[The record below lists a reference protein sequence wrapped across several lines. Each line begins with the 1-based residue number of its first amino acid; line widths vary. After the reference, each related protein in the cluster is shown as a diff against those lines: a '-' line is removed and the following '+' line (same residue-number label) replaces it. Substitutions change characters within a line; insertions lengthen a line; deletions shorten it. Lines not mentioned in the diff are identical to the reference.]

1 MRLRFSPS
9 GAAFFCRNWGN
20 WGNWG
25 QSRFPSQSHS
35 AAATSSPGKSTLTP
49 IPPIP
54 ADLVAE
60 DLACR
65 RGERLVFAGLS
76 FRLRPGGALVLTGA
90 NGSGKT
96 SLLRLL
102 AGLIVPAAGRLAW
115 GETPIAGDV
124 AEHRTRLHYV
134 GHQDG
139 VKPGLT
145 PRETLAFWAAL
156 RGRELRREAPTVEA
170 ALAAFALEPVA
181 DWPCRWLSAGQR
193 RRLALARLLLTP
205 APLWLLDEP
214 IAALDDDNQLRL
226 ERAIAE
232 HRAASGRVVLATHIA
247 IEMDDP
253 AGLVLDAFAP
263 PHRDV
268 ADG

>member
-1 MRLRFSPS
+1 V
-9 GAAFFCRNWGN
+9 
-20 WGNWG
+20 
-25 QSRFPSQSHS
+25 
-35 AAATSSPGKSTLTP
+35 PGFTEVA
-49 IPPIP
+49 

-76 FRLRPGGALVLTGA
+76 FRLAAGDAVVLTGA

-102 AGLIVPAAGRLAW
+102 ASLIALAAGRLAW
-115 GETPIAGDV
+115 GTTPIADDV
-124 AEHRTRLHYV
+124 AGHRARLHYV

-156 RGRELRREAPTVEA
+156 RGQEVRGDAPALLA
-170 ALAAFALEPVA
+170 ALSAFALEAVC

-193 RRLALARLLLTP
+193 RRLALARLLVSP

-214 IAALDDDNQLRL
+214 FSALDDDNRMRL
-226 ERAIAE
+226 EQIIVA
-232 HRAASGRVVLATHIA
+232 HRATGGRAVVSTHI
-247 IEMDDP
+247 P
-253 AGLVLDAFAP
+253 AEIGATVGIGLDAYAP
-263 PHRDV
+263 RHGDV
-268 ADG
+268 DDY

>member
-1 MRLRFSPS
+1 M
-9 GAAFFCRNWGN
+9 
-20 WGNWG
+20 
-25 QSRFPSQSHS
+25 
-35 AAATSSPGKSTLTP
+35 
-49 IPPIP
+49 PIP
-54 ADLVAE
+54 ATAPDLIAE

-76 FRLRPGGALVLTGA
+76 FRLPPGGALVLTGA

-102 AGLIVPAAGRLAW
+102 AGLLAPAAGRLSW
-115 GETPIAGDV
+115 GGAAIARDV

-156 RGRELRREAPTVEA
+156 RGRQLSPETPLLDA

-193 RRLALARLLLTP
+193 RRLALARLLLIP

-214 IAALDDDNQLRL
+214 IAALDHDNQRRL
-226 ERAIAE
+226 ERAIAQ

-247 IEMDDP
+247 VEIG
-253 AGLVLDAFAP
+253 AAVQIGLDAFAP
-263 PHRDV
+263 SQGDAV
-268 ADG
+268 DG